1 MSDTEVSIMQS
12 DTGRRASASVFQQ
25 CPMQAI
31 RNRTK
36 SGIII
41 DDDFDS
47 FYPTASRYVISG
59 TSATVAPVLAQTG
72 GEVVITCTNSAN
84 GEAYLG
90 DGIKLGSFAEI
101 ISNSP
106 NPLWYETRIK
116 TNDITNGVIFAGLA
130 KSTDVAAAM
139 WADTTLVPATTVSA
153 VGFRTLLATPSRL
166 DCFYM
171 DDAAAVVY
179 ATGAATLVAGTYV
192 KLGIRFD
199 GNAING
205 GKNLIHF
212 FVNGVEIAQITT
224 GNMGVAATATTFPD
238 SIGLSPFWGCKTN
251 ASASIAVTLDW
262 KYGVHVIEDSTFG

>member
-1 MSDTEVSIMQS
+1 MSETEVGYMQP
-12 DTGRRASASVFQQ
+12 DTTRRASASVWKN
-25 CPMQAI
+25 CPLLAI

-41 DDDFDS
+41 EDDFDS

-72 GEVVITCTNSAN
+72 GEVVITCTGSAN

-90 DGIKLGSFAEI
+90 DAIKLGSFAQI

-130 KSTDVAAAM
+130 KSSDVAAGA
-139 WADTTLVPATTVSA
+139 WVDTTLVPATTVSA
-153 VGFRTLLATPSRL
+153 LGFRTLVATPSRL
-166 DCFYM
+166 DVFYM
-171 DDAAAVVY
+171 DDATAIVY

-199 GNAING
+199 GNAIGG
-205 GKNLIHF
+205 GKNLCHF
-212 FVNGVEIAQITT
+212 FVNGAEIAQVTT

-251 ASASIAVTLDW
+251 ASAAIAVTLDW
-262 KYGVHVIEDSTFG
+262 KFGAHIIEDTTFG